1 MTKTTLLAA
10 ASAAVVL
17 FAGAAQAGTLS
28 GSLNNQP
35 FGGATPAVYT
45 VASEVK
51 ATTANVLS
59 ANQTFDI
66 RHTLPT
72 SGFVIGAAAPD
83 TVYRV
88 TLNVTGGEFRTG
100 AGLTD
105 AARVM
110 AEIGAGAEA
119 ALTTAVI
126 NNGARTATQIQFI
139 VTVKADGSAA
149 TTLKAFEVE
158 TALKATHGQSASVTS
173 SVELLAGGV
182 PTPVDTGSSVTALT
196 YKPLFGALSAS
207 SRNAL
212 SALPNFRAFSAGAA
226 PAATISDHLVGAA
239 GPGRSAELANAFGL
253 VVNAGTFYAGVDSSA
268 AVTPATII
276 TGGSVTVKG
285 TAGAQ
290 LDKLTASI
298 TAGTVPG
305 GTITAGAKSDT
316 SATFALNEAAAEA
329 LAPAPTGT
337 PPVQALPGAFK
348 LTQPSAAGS
357 QVDIKAANY
366 NIDFVPT
373 YDTNVYQ
380 LPTLAPVAAG
390 VVTLDGSNYIAPWV
404 GGYGA
409 QSVSQIRLSNTAG
422 TTSGRVTVR
431 LLSATA
437 ADGSAFTPTT
447 TEPYVAGTIA
457 AGNDL
462 VISSANLYGHFGNFR
477 RGDFQITVESDA
489 SNLTAKLR
497 NTRVD
502 GTSTFEQSLGRQ

>member
-17 FAGAAQAGTLS
+17 FAGAANAGTLS
-28 GSLNNQP
+28 GTLNSQA
-35 FGGATPAVYT
+35 FSGGSTPAVYT

-51 ATTANVLS
+51 ATAANVVS
-59 ANQTFDI
+59 GNQTFDI
-66 RHTLPT
+66 RHALPT
-72 SGFVIGAAAPD
+72 TGFAIGAAAPD

-88 TLNVTGGEFRTG
+88 TLKISGGEFASG
-100 AGLTD
+100 SGYSD
-105 AARVM
+105 IARVM
-110 AEIGAGAEA
+110 ATVGTGAEA
-119 ALTTAVI
+119 NLATAVI
-126 NNGARTATQIQFI
+126 NNGARTATQVQFI
-139 VTVKADGSAA
+139 VTVKAHATEV
-149 TTLKAFEVE
+149 TTLNAFEVE
-158 TALKATHGQSASVTS
+158 TALKATHGQSASITS
-173 SVELLAGGV
+173 EVELLAGGV
-182 PTPVDTGSSVTALT
+182 PTLVDTGSSVTALS

-226 PAATISDHLVGAA
+226 PAAAISDAIA
-239 GPGRSAELANAFGL
+239 GTSTGRSAELANAFGL
-253 VVNAGTFYAGVDSSA
+253 VVNAGTFYAGVNA
-268 AVTPATII
+268 ATAVTPATII

-290 LDKLTASI
+290 LDKLTATI
-298 TAGTVPG
+298 TNGAV

-329 LAPAPTGT
+329 LAPVPTGN
-337 PPVQALPGAFK
+337 PPAQVLPGTFK
-348 LTQPSAAGS
+348 LTQPSAAAS

-373 YDTNVYQ
+373 YDTNLYQ
-380 LPTLAPVAAG
+380 LPALAAVAAG
-390 VVTLDGSNYIAPWV
+390 AVTLDGSNYIAPWV
-404 GGYGA
+404 GGAGA
-409 QSVSQIRLSNTAG
+409 QSVSQIRLSNTAA
-422 TTSGRVTVR
+422 TASGRVTVR

-447 TEPYVAGTIA
+447 TEPYVAGTIG